1 MSHSHRTVSMW
12 LAALAGLLL
21 AAALPALADQH
32 EHAEHHEH
40 AAGPSDVI
48 HVVSSEVQGK
58 NVYIPSSIVVE
69 AGKPS
74 ALSAFNTTETPHGFS
89 ITGAGIEEVLMPGV
103 EHPIQ
108 VPALEPGI
116 YPIHCQ
122 LHPPHRNGRLVVI
135 DF

>member
-21 AAALPALADQH
+21 AAALPALAD
-32 EHAEHHEH
+32 HHEH
-40 AAGPSDVI
+40 AAEPGDVI
-48 HVVSSEVQGK
+48 HVVSSQVQGK

-74 ALSAFNTTETPHGFS
+74 ALSAFNTSDTPHGFS

-122 LHPPHRNGRLVVI
+122 LHPLHRNGRLVVI